1 MIAASKANI
10 AEMNQFLPILL
21 NLFVEKI

>member
-1 MIAASKANI
+1 MIAASNANI